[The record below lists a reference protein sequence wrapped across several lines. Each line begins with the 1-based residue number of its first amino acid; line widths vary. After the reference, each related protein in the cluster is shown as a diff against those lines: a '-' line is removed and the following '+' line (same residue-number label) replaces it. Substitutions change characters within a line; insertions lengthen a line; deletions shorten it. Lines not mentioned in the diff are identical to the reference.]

1 VDTKPMECGVMGLMA
16 NNGNTDRVLCPPLER
31 LKREHDVLR
40 EKMNRFHS
48 LAESMDN
55 NSNPASDQRL
65 AELRDQVS
73 VFFDELEL
81 HSEKEEKHLFSI
93 MARYI
98 GREVGPIAVM
108 EYEHEQARKTLQLFM
123 DESKNHLSAQD
134 NDTIRT
140 VLSYAIQAYSLL
152 SVHFMKEENVL
163 FPMADQMLSEEEK
176 ATLNQNI

>member
-1 VDTKPMECGVMGLMA
+1 MMEGCMSTML
-16 NNGNTDRVLCPPLER
+16 GNQSIVLCKGLQQ
-31 LKREHDVLR
+31 LKEEHSFLR
-40 EKMNRFHS
+40 EK
-48 LAESMDN
+48 L
-55 NSNPASDQRL
+55 
-65 AELRDQVS
+65 
-73 VFFDELEL
+73 DELLEGGQSLEKQQVQEENVTEFVQKVRTFFNEL
-81 HSEKEEKHLFSI
+81 ETHSKKEETVLFP
-93 MARYI
+93 MMETYL
-98 GREVGPIAVM
+98 GKDGGPIAVM